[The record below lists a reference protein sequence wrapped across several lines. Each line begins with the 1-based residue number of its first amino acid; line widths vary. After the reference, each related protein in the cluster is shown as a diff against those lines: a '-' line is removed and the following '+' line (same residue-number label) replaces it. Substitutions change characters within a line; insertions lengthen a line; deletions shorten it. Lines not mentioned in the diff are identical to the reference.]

1 MIVVKRNLF
10 ACCIC
15 WLLATTVVVAQ
26 ESINSVNEEF
36 TFAEFLAHVKKFHP
50 LAKQAELTLSAAE
63 AKLLK
68 ARGAFDPKLEADFLQ
83 KEYKDKKYYSLFN
96 GTFKVPTWY
105 GIEIKA
111 AFDNNDG
118 YYLNPEN
125 NTPDKGLTSLGI
137 SVPVGQGLWIN
148 NRMAELKKGKLY
160 TELSSYERD
169 LAAVQVI
176 YDASVAY
183 MDWKQNY
190 EKVLLYQDF
199 LENADTRL
207 DWIAKSIALGELPQI
222 DSVEAGI
229 NVKTRKLELE
239 QARLK
244 LTKSRLELSNYLW
257 TEDNVPLELEE
268 QMIPEKDLV
277 NSINESL
284 GIDPLANEVNL
295 EEHPKINSLSLKM
308 QILDVERRLQANS
321 LLPKLNLSYN
331 YLSEPTYIDD
341 FRLEDYKVA
350 ATFSIPIFLR
360 KERASLRMA
369 KIKVQDAEYGLQFQR
384 QSIENKIKAK
394 FAEINSYK
402 GQIVMNT
409 DLVSSFQQMLDAEVR
424 LFEMGE
430 SSIFYINTRENKL
443 VKAKISNIELHNTYY
458 VSALDLYKTLGR
470 P

>member
-15 WLLATTVVVAQ
+15 WLLATTVVLAQ
-26 ESINSVNEEF
+26 DTIAPVNEEF
-36 TFAEFLAHVKKFHP
+36 TFTEFLAHVKKFHP

-68 ARGAFDPKLEADFLQ
+68 ARGAFDPKLQADFLQ
-83 KEYKDKKYYSLFN
+83 KEYHDTKYYSLFN

-111 AFDNNDG
+111 AFDNNQG
-118 YYLNPEN
+118 YYLNPEHG
-125 NTPDKGLTSLGI
+125 TPEDGLTSLGI

-160 TELSSYERD
+160 TELSSYQRD

-176 YDASVAY
+176 YDASVTY
-183 MDWKQNY
+183 MDWKQSY
-190 EKVLLYQDF
+190 EKVKLYQSF
-199 LENADTRL
+199 LENAATRL
-207 DWIAKSIALGELPQI
+207 DWISKSIALGELPQI
-222 DSVEAGI
+222 DSVEASI
-229 NVKTRKLELE
+229 NLKTRKLELE

-244 LTKSRLELSNYLW
+244 LTKSRLALSNYLW
-257 TEDNVPLELEE
+257 TEDNVPLELEA

-308 QILDVERRLQANS
+308 KILDVDRRLKANS
-321 LLPKLNLSYN
+321 LLPKLDLSYN
-331 YLSEPTYIDD
+331 YLSEPTYVDD

-369 KIKVQDAEYGLQFQR
+369 KIKIQDAEYGLQFQR
-384 QSIENKIKAK
+384 QSLQNKIKAK

-402 GQIVMNT
+402 GQIVLNT
-409 DLVSSFQQMLDAEVR
+409 DLVNSFQQMLDAEVR

-458 VSALDLYKTLGR
+458 VSALDLYKTLGK